1 MRPSAETS
9 PDALT
14 LRQRVWL
21 LASQAINAVVFAGDP
36 GEPLSVRAWRE
47 RRDPAWSRRRQ
58 CIDRRL
64 GENHCMNAYL
74 AHALREMHRAASTQ
88 QTEQGSST
96 P

>member
-9 PDALT
+9 PDALS

-21 LASQAINAVVFAGDP
+21 LASQAINAFFFAGDVA
-36 GEPLSVRAWRE
+36 EPLSVRAWRE
-47 RRDPAWSRRRQ
+47 RRDPTWSKRRAR
-58 CIDRRL
+58 IDRFL

-74 AHALREMHRAASTQ
+74 AHALREMHRAASGRKPQ
-88 QTEQGSST
+88 ESST